1 MSFISTTRLAAFALF
16 AIEFASPM
24 RSAENTS
31 APAHPGD
38 EVIALDQIT
47 VSAATRTE
55 KLASA
60 LPVTTTVVTAE
71 QLDRQFALSTD
82 LGQAL
87 AQFIPSYAPSRQKLT
102 SRGESFRG
110 RDPLYLVDGI
120 PQSNPLRAGSRES
133 ITVDPFFLEKV
144 EVVHGSSAAQG
155 LGATGGIVNYVTQR
169 APTTDGTTSTL
180 EFGGTSSTRF
190 EGDGYGYK
198 AGASV
203 ATRRGAL
210 AAVVGA
216 TAEHTPMQYD
226 GDGRLIG
233 VDNTQGDTLDSDS
246 HSFFG
251 RFHYA
256 ITPRHSAELMVNH
269 FDLKQNLDWVA
280 VPGNRAS
287 GVTTTSV
294 RGSPRGLPAEN

>member
-1 MSFISTTRLAAFALF
+1 MSFISTTTRLTALF
-16 AIEFASPM
+16 IALKLASPVW
-24 RSAENTS
+24 SAQST
-31 APAHPGD
+31 ATTPHHDD

-169 APTTDGTTSTL
+169 APATDGTTSTL

-190 EGDGYGYK
+190 KGDGYGYK

-216 TAEHTPMQYD
+216 
-226 GDGRLIG
+226 
-233 VDNTQGDTLDSDS
+233 
-246 HSFFG
+246 
-251 RFHYA
+251 
-256 ITPRHSAELMVNH
+256 
-269 FDLKQNLDWVA
+269 
-280 VPGNRAS
+280 
-287 GVTTTSV
+287 
-294 RGSPRGLPAEN
+294 